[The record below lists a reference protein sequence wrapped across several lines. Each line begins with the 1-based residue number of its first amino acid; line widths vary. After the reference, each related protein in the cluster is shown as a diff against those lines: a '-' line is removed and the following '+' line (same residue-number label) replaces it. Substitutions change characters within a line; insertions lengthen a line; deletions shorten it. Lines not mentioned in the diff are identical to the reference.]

1 MQVLLGFVLGVALF
15 YIQELGKN
23 RFAKNKLIHNLI
35 KEAKYNLKICNEIN
49 QDLEKFKESV
59 DKISVKEPSVTDIFI
74 IKRQRFYLMYTF
86 IKKAL
91 NNGFLYERI
100 LNDTDISLIALM
112 NVNIDLSYFDT
123 LNKELWRYF
132 EVTKKE
138 GKSNMVGQIA
148 IKSHADMEI
157 KRNEVRVKNYK
168 HIIDTFVFENNT
180 WFEKYFIKVNNKEIY
195 KIINE
200 YGNQDELKYEF

>member
-1 MQVLLGFVLGVALF
+1 MQVLLGFVLGIALF

-49 QDLEKFKESV
+49 EDLEKFKESV

-74 IKRQRFYLMYTF
+74 IKRQRFYLMDTF

-91 NNGFLYERI
+91 NNGFLYQRI
-100 LNDTDISLIALM
+100 LNDTNISLIALM

>member
-1 MQVLLGFVLGVALF
+1 MQVLLGFVLGIALF

-49 QDLEKFKESV
+49 EDLEKFKESV

-74 IKRQRFYLMYTF
+74 IKRQRFYLMDTF

-100 LNDTDISLIALM
+100 LNDTNISLIALM

>member
-86 IKKAL
+86 IKKEL